1 MPDPSTASRSSLRK
15 FRDALNRLLEML
27 LILMIAILILD
38 VLLGVVSRYV
48 LKDQVGWTEELAR
61 VLLIW
66 VGFLGAAVTF
76 NRGGHLGVDFFTGL
90 MDAESRRWM
99 TLFRHLVVI
108 VFAGV
113 VMVGGGTRLVLDT
126 LELEQMMMAIGIAKG
141 WVYLVVPLSGAFIVL
156 FNVEMLMETWM
167 HSAQHPAEDP
177 EL

>member
-1 MPDPSTASRSSLRK
+1 MPDITPTSPSPLRK
-15 FRDALNRLLEML
+15 VRDLLNRMLEIL
-27 LILMIAILILD
+27 LILMMAVLILD

-48 LKDQVGWTEELAR
+48 LNDQVGWTEELAR

-99 TLFRHLVVI
+99 TLAGHLVVI
-108 VFAGV
+108 LFAGV
-113 VMVGGGTRLVLDT
+113 VLVGGGTRLVLDT
-126 LELEQMMMAIGIAKG
+126 LQLEQMMMAIGIPKG

-156 FNVEMLMETWM
+156 FNLEMLLEAWKRTAPEPSEETD
-167 HSAQHPAEDP
+167 A
-177 EL
+177 